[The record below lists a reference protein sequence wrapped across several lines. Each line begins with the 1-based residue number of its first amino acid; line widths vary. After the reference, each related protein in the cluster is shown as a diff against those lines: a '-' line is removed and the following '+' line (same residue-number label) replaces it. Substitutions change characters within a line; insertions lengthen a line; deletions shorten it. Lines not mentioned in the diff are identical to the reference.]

1 MVHPDTQ
8 LRFINHDIGF
18 GVVATKLIPQGTITW
33 VLDELDQLLAP
44 ERVERLSDVFDP
56 FIEKYA
62 YNDSRGNYILCWDHA
77 RFINHSCE
85 ATCLSPGYNFE
96 VAVRDIHP
104 GEQLTDDYGTLNL
117 REPFRCL
124 CGSRHCR
131 GTIGPGDFEAHS
143 ARWDR
148 LVHDAFP
155 AIKRVAQPLW
165 SLVREKEVVEAVLAG
180 KTTPASIRTHYHAKQ
195 NGFVR
200 A

>member
-33 VLDELDQLLAP
+33 VLDELDQFLPP
-44 ERVERLSDVFDP
+44 ERVERLSEVFDP

-96 VAVRDIHP
+96 VAVRDIQP

-117 REPFRCL
+117 RESFRCL
-124 CGSRHCR
+124 CGSHHCR
-131 GTIGPGDFEAHS
+131 GTIGPADFEAHS
-143 ARWDR
+143 GRWDR

-195 NGFVR
+195 NGFAR